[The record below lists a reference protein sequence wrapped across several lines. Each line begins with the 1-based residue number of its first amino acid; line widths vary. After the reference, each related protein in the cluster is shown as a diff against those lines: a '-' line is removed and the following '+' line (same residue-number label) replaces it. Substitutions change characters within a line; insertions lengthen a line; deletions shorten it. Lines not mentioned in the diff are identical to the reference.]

1 MVDKNIL
8 KKRMII
14 LNRINNFSELFEK
27 FNIDKNS
34 ISPDM
39 INNLL
44 GMINNTN
51 TTEEEPI
58 KEQSSSGNIDIEN
71 ILKMKTIIE
80 KMNAKEDPRSNL
92 LLSLKPYLKESR
104 QGKVDQYIQ
113 LLNMSKI
120 LEVFPFMGGDKKN
133 DGEL

>member
-1 MVDKNIL
+1 
-8 KKRMII
+8 
-14 LNRINNFSELFEK
+14 LNDNNFSELFEK

-44 GMINNTN
+44 GMLNNTN
-51 TTEEEPI
+51 VAEEETH
-58 KEQSSSGNIDIEN
+58 KEQSSSNNIDFEN
-71 ILKMKTIIE
+71 ILKMKSIIE
-80 KMNAKEDPRSNL
+80 KMNSREDPRSNL

>member
-1 MVDKNIL
+1 MND
-8 KKRMII
+8 
-14 LNRINNFSELFEK
+14 NNFSELFEK

-44 GMINNTN
+44 GMLNNTN
-51 TTEEEPI
+51 VAEEETH
-58 KEQSSSGNIDIEN
+58 KEQSSSNNIDFEN
-71 ILKMKTIIE
+71 ILRMKSIIE
-80 KMNAKEDPRSNL
+80 KMNSREDPRSNL

-104 QGKVDQYIQ
+104 QDKVDQYIQ

>member
-1 MVDKNIL
+1 MND
-8 KKRMII
+8 
-14 LNRINNFSELFEK
+14 NNFSELFEK
-27 FNIDKNS
+27 FNIDKDS
-34 ISPDM
+34 ISPDV

-44 GMINNTN
+44 SMINTTTTNNNTSSA
-51 TTEEEPI
+51 EEEPH
-58 KEQSSSGNIDIEN
+58 KGSSSSGSIDIET
-71 ILKMKTIIE
+71 ILKMKSIIE
-80 KMNAKEDPRSNL
+80 KMNSHEDPRSNL

-133 DGEL
+133 D

>member
-1 MVDKNIL
+1 MND
-8 KKRMII
+8 
-14 LNRINNFSELFEK
+14 NNFSELFEK

-44 GMINNTN
+44 GMLNNTN
-51 TTEEEPI
+51 VAEEETH
-58 KEQSSSGNIDIEN
+58 KEQSSSNNIDFEN
-71 ILKMKTIIE
+71 ILKMKSIIE
-80 KMNAKEDPRSNL
+80 KMNSREDPRSNL

>member
-1 MVDKNIL
+1 MND
-8 KKRMII
+8 
-14 LNRINNFSELFEK
+14 NNFSDLFEK

-44 GMINNTN
+44 GMLNNN
-51 TTEEEPI
+51 VVEEETH
-58 KEQSSSGNIDIEN
+58 KEQSSSNNIDFEN
-71 ILKMKTIIE
+71 ILKMKSIIE
-80 KMNAKEDPRSNL
+80 KMNSKEDPRSNL

>member
-1 MVDKNIL
+1 MND
-8 KKRMII
+8 
-14 LNRINNFSELFEK
+14 NNFSELFEK

-44 GMINNTN
+44 GMLNNTN
-51 TTEEEPI
+51 VAEGETH
-58 KEQSSSGNIDIEN
+58 KEQSSSNNIDFEN
-71 ILKMKTIIE
+71 ILRMKSIIE
-80 KMNAKEDPRSNL
+80 KMNSREDPRSNL

-104 QGKVDQYIQ
+104 QDKVDQYIQ